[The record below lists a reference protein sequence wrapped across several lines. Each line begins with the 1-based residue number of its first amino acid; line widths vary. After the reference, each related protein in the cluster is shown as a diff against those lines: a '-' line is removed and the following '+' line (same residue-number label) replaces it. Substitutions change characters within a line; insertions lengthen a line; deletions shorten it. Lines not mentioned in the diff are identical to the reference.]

1 MGCNGKGK
9 FQGENGQKLLKCCRD
24 KVMERQ
30 RSHWSFNQW
39 MTGELQMSTQP
50 SAGGRSDVAALT
62 EAGWCKCK

>member
-1 MGCNGKGK
+1 
-9 FQGENGQKLLKCCRD
+9 
-24 KVMERQ
+24 
-30 RSHWSFNQW
+30 